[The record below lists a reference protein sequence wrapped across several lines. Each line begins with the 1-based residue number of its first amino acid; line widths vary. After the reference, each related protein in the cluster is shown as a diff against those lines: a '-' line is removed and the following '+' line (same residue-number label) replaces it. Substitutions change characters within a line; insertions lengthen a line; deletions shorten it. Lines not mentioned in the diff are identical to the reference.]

1 MQGYS
6 IIPALNYTFCEL
18 RGKAT
23 DSYNTAFTP
32 HQYDAMFP
40 WSFYYGAAEVQTL
53 SIQPLSQFISMSNLE
68 LHVHV
73 CTNCTCSVAS
83 VQTEAQGTHVRMA
96 LSLSPPLVSLL
107 HSCLPFPLSLFLP
120 SSPLPVGSSPGDGPP
135 VSLHWITLSP
145 GQSLRR
151 YQVASSGISIL

>member
-6 IIPALNYTFCEL
+6 IIPALNYTFREL

-23 DSYNTAFTP
+23 DSYNTPSHHISMMQCFHEA
-32 HQYDAMFP
+32 
-40 WSFYYGAAEVQTL
+40 SNYGAAEVQTL

-73 CTNCTCSVAS
+73 CTNYTCSVAS
-83 VQTEAQGTHVRMA
+83 VQTEVQGTHVRMA
-96 LSLSPPLVSLL
+96 LSPLL
-107 HSCLPFPLSLFLP
+107 HSYLPFPLSLFLP

-145 GQSLRR
+145 GQSLRH